1 MTPGDIVTIV
11 LAVAFLVGFAPLMVR
26 FKGDKR

>member
-11 LAVAFLVGFAPLMVR
+11 LGILFLVSLAPLLVR
-26 FKGDKR
+26 FKGRGK

>member
-11 LAVAFLVGFAPLMVR
+11 LAVAFLVSLAPLMAR
-26 FKGDKR
+26 FKGRGE